1 MVNRYG
7 IGAKF
12 FIVASVIVVNSMGVL
27 YFARDSVNL
36 PQFLHFAF
44 ELIEVKLQGKSNQ
57 ESSAF
62 KTLRSKSEVSIGQ
75 NSLEPEASSEVRYTQ
90 STSRIGEH
98 AAPNTHK
105 CLDKIKP
112 PERKII
118 YTWTDGKG
126 VKHIS
131 DSPRKLNSNTSV
143 QVAKIINPEA
153 ISLNFL
159 SHNLPFDV
167 QRAVRGK
174 VQEALDAFAPVTPTE
189 SMVPVVANIR
199 SFSDKGEYE
208 KYSKRFNLST
218 PTNTGFYS
226 SGRNESAIL
235 IRDNKETLQT
245 ITHEVMHTINRYWYG
260 QVAKWLNE
268 GMAEY
273 SETPGSL
280 TNSAWVNHFKSNQ
293 PLALT
298 TLFEGTESSWRK
310 DPHQFYASS
319 WAFVA
324 FLMSDNQDFMSRL
337 LLLESENGCE
347 EISMSDIQRLYGRD
361 IGALNGDFRRW
372 LRSKFQ

>member
-1 MVNRYG
+1 MVNRNG
-7 IGAKF
+7 VGAKF
-12 FIVASVIVVNSMGVL
+12 FIVASVIVVNSVGVL
-27 YFARDSVNL
+27 YFARDSFNL
-36 PQFLHFAF
+36 TQFLNIAF

-62 KTLRSKSEVSIGQ
+62 NALRSNSEISIGQ
-75 NSLEPEASSEVRYTQ
+75 NSLKPKVNSEVRYTQ
-90 STSRIGEH
+90 STSRVGEH
-98 AAPNTHK
+98 EAPHTYK

-112 PERKII
+112 PERKTI

-143 QVAKIINPEA
+143 QVARIINPEA

-167 QRAVRGK
+167 QRAVRER
-174 VQEALDAFAPVTPTE
+174 VQEALDAFAPVTPIE

-199 SFSDKGEYE
+199 SFSDKGAYK

-218 PTNTGFYS
+218 PTSTGFYS

-235 IRDNKETLQT
+235 IRGNKETLQT

-273 SETPGSL
+273 SESPGSL

-298 TLFEGTESSWRK
+298 TLFEGTESSWRQ

-324 FLMSDNQDFMSRL
+324 FLMSDNQVFMSRL

-347 EISMSDIQRLYGRD
+347 ELSISDIQRLYGRN
-361 IGALNGDFRRW
+361 IATLNSDFRRW
-372 LRSKFQ
+372 FRSKLQ

>member
-1 MVNRYG
+1 MVNRNG

-12 FIVASVIVVNSMGVL
+12 FIVASVIVVNSVGVL

-36 PQFLHFAF
+36 PQFLNIAF
-44 ELIEVKLQGKSNQ
+44 EFIEVKLQGKSNQ
-57 ESSAF
+57 ESSAVNA
-62 KTLRSKSEVSIGQ
+62 LRSESEISIGQ
-75 NSLEPEASSEVRYTQ
+75 NSLKPKVNSEVRYTQ

-98 AAPNTHK
+98 EAPHRYK

-112 PERKII
+112 PERKTI

-167 QRAVRGK
+167 QRAVRGR
-174 VQEALDAFAPVTPTE
+174 VQEALDAFAPVTPIE

-199 SFSDKGEYE
+199 SFSDKGAYE

-218 PTNTGFYS
+218 PTSTGFYS

-235 IRDNKETLQT
+235 IRGNKETLQT

-273 SETPGSL
+273 SESPGSL

-298 TLFEGTESSWRK
+298 TLFEGTESSWRQ

-347 EISMSDIQRLYGRD
+347 ELSMSDIQRLYGRN
-361 IGALNGDFRRW
+361 IATLNSDFRRW
-372 LRSKFQ
+372 FRSKLQ

>member
-1 MVNRYG
+1 MVNRNG

-12 FIVASVIVVNSMGVL
+12 FIVASVIVVNSVGVL

-36 PQFLHFAF
+36 PQFLNIAF
-44 ELIEVKLQGKSNQ
+44 EFIEVKLQGKSNQ
-57 ESSAF
+57 ESSAVNA
-62 KTLRSKSEVSIGQ
+62 LRSESEISIGQ
-75 NSLEPEASSEVRYTQ
+75 NSLKPKVNSEVRYTQ

-98 AAPNTHK
+98 EAPHTYK

-112 PERKII
+112 PERKTI

-167 QRAVRGK
+167 QRAVRGR
-174 VQEALDAFAPVTPTE
+174 VQEALDAFAPVTPIE

-199 SFSDKGEYE
+199 SFSDKGAYE

-218 PTNTGFYS
+218 PTSTGFYS

-235 IRDNKETLQT
+235 IRGNKETLQT

-273 SETPGSL
+273 SESPGSL

-298 TLFEGTESSWRK
+298 TLFEGTESSWRQ

-347 EISMSDIQRLYGRD
+347 ELSMSDIQRLYGRN
-361 IGALNGDFRRW
+361 IATLNSDFRRW
-372 LRSKFQ
+372 FRSKLQ

>member
-1 MVNRYG
+1 
-7 IGAKF
+7 
-12 FIVASVIVVNSMGVL
+12 MGVL

-36 PQFLHFAF
+36 SQFLHFAF
-44 ELIEVKLQGKSNQ
+44 ELIEIKLQGRSNQ

-62 KTLRSKSEVSIGQ
+62 KTLRSKSEISIGQ

-98 AAPNTHK
+98 AAPHTHK

-143 QVAKIINPEA
+143 QVAKIINPEV

-167 QRAVRGK
+167 QRALRER
-174 VQEALDAFAPVTPTE
+174 VQDALDVFALVTPAE
-189 SMVPVVANIR
+189 SMTPVVANIR
-199 SFSDKGEYE
+199 SFSDQDAYE
-208 KYSKRFNLST
+208 KYSKRFNFSM
-218 PTNTGFYS
+218 PRSSGFYL
-226 SGRNESAIL
+226 SGKNESVIL
-235 IRDNKETLQT
+235 IRDNEQTLQT
-245 ITHEVMHTINRYWYG
+245 LTHEVMHTINRHWYG
-260 QVAKWLNE
+260 QMAKWLNE

-273 SETPGSL
+273 SESSKNL
-280 TNSAWVNHFKSNQ
+280 TKSAWVNHFKSNQ

-298 TLFEGTESSWRK
+298 SLFEGTSNSWHK
-310 DPHQFYASS
+310 DSHNFYASS

-324 FLMSDNQDFMSRL
+324 FLMNEDQDLMSRL
-337 LLLESENGCE
+337 LLLEGENGCKE
-347 EISMSDIQRLYGRD
+347 VSVRDIQQLYGNN
-361 IGALNGDFRRW
+361 IEALESGFRRW
-372 LRSKFQ
+372 FRKNL

>member
-1 MVNRYG
+1 MVKRNG

-12 FIVASVIVVNSMGVL
+12 FILASVIVVNSLGVL

-36 PQFLHFAF
+36 PHFLHLAF
-44 ELIEVKLQGKSNQ
+44 ELKGASNQ
-57 ESSAF
+57 ESTTSSALISQSDISF
-62 KTLRSKSEVSIGQ
+62 GQ
-75 NSLEPEASSEVRYTQ
+75 NSLVAIDNSEVRYTR
-90 STSRIGEH
+90 SNSWIDEH
-98 AAPNTHK
+98 EAPHTYK

-167 QRAVRGK
+167 QRAVRERVEK
-174 VQEALDAFAPVTPTE
+174 ALAAFAAVIPKE
-189 SMVPVVANIR
+189 SIVPVVANIR
-199 SFSDKGEYE
+199 SFSDKDAYE
-208 KYSKRFNLST
+208 KYSKRSHLSA
-218 PTNTGFYS
+218 PSSTGFYS
-226 SGRNESAIL
+226 SARNESAIL
-235 IRDNKETLQT
+235 IRNNKQTLQT

-273 SETPGSL
+273 SEAPINL
-280 TNSAWVNHFKSNQ
+280 TESEWANHFRSNE

-298 TLFEGTESSWRK
+298 ILFEATNDNWRK
-310 DPHQFYASS
+310 EPRQFYASS
-319 WAFVA
+319 WAFIS
-324 FLMSDNQDFMSRL
+324 FLMSENQDLMSRL
-337 LLLESENGCE
+337 LLLEAENGCKE
-347 EISMSDIQRLYGRD
+347 LSIRDVQQLYGKS
-361 IGALNGDFRRW
+361 IEALDNDFRHWFSR
-372 LRSKFQ
+372 KF

>member
-1 MVNRYG
+1 MVNRNG

-12 FIVASVIVVNSMGVL
+12 FIAVSVIVINSLGVL

-36 PQFLHFAF
+36 PQFLHLAF
-44 ELIEVKLQGKSNQ
+44 ELTEAKLQRKSNLA
-57 ESSAF
+57 SS
-62 KTLRSKSEVSIGQ
+62 KSIVLRSQSEISFGQ
-75 NSLEPEASSEVRYTQ
+75 KSSETKMNSQVRYTQ
-90 STSRIGEH
+90 SNSRIDEH
-98 AAPNTHK
+98 EAPHIYK

-131 DSPRKLNSNTSV
+131 DSPRKLNSKTSV
-143 QVAKIINPEA
+143 HVAKIINPAA

-167 QRAVRGK
+167 QRAVRGR
-174 VQEALDAFAPVTPTE
+174 VQEALDAFAPVTPIE

-199 SFSDKGEYE
+199 SFSDKGAYE

-218 PTNTGFYS
+218 PTSTGFYS

-235 IRDNKETLQT
+235 IRGNKETLQT

-273 SETPGSL
+273 SESPGSL

-298 TLFEGTESSWRK
+298 TLFEGTESSWRQ

-347 EISMSDIQRLYGRD
+347 ELSMSDIQRLYGRN
-361 IGALNGDFRRW
+361 IATLNSDFRRW
-372 LRSKFQ
+372 FRSKLQ

>member
-1 MVNRYG
+1 MVKRNG

-12 FIVASVIVVNSMGVL
+12 FILASVIVVNSLGVL

-36 PQFLHFAF
+36 PQFLHLAF
-44 ELIEVKLQGKSNQ
+44 ELKGASNQ
-57 ESSAF
+57 ESTTSSALISQSDISF
-62 KTLRSKSEVSIGQ
+62 GQ
-75 NSLEPEASSEVRYTQ
+75 NSLVAIDNSEVRYTR
-90 STSRIGEH
+90 SNSWIDEH
-98 AAPNTHK
+98 EAPHTYK
-105 CLDKIKP
+105 CLDKMKP

-167 QRAVRGK
+167 QRAVRGR
-174 VQEALDAFAPVTPTE
+174 VQEALDAFAPVTPIE

-199 SFSDKGEYE
+199 SFSDKGAYE

-218 PTNTGFYS
+218 PKSTGFYS

-235 IRDNKETLQT
+235 IRGNKETLQT
-245 ITHEVMHTINRYWYG
+245 ITHEVIHTINRYWYG

-273 SETPGSL
+273 SESPGSL

-298 TLFEGTESSWRK
+298 TLFEGTESSWRQ

-347 EISMSDIQRLYGRD
+347 ELSMSDIQRLYGRN
-361 IGALNGDFRRW
+361 IATLNSDFRRW
-372 LRSKFQ
+372 FRSKLQ

>member
-98 AAPNTHK
+98 AAPHTHK

-174 VQEALDAFAPVTPTE
+174 VQEALET
-189 SMVPVVANIR
+189 MI
-199 SFSDKGEYE
+199 SF
-208 KYSKRFNLST
+208 
-218 PTNTGFYS
+218 
-226 SGRNESAIL
+226 
-235 IRDNKETLQT
+235 
-245 ITHEVMHTINRYWYG
+245 
-260 QVAKWLNE
+260 
-268 GMAEY
+268 
-273 SETPGSL
+273 
-280 TNSAWVNHFKSNQ
+280 
-293 PLALT
+293 
-298 TLFEGTESSWRK
+298 LFS
-310 DPHQFYASS
+310 F
-319 WAFVA
+319 
-324 FLMSDNQDFMSRL
+324 
-337 LLLESENGCE
+337 
-347 EISMSDIQRLYGRD
+347 
-361 IGALNGDFRRW
+361 
-372 LRSKFQ
+372 

>member
-1 MVNRYG
+1 MASKNG
-7 IGAKF
+7 IGSKF
-12 FIVASVIVVNSMGVL
+12 FIVTSVLTINSLGVL
-27 YFARDSVNL
+27 YFARDNFEL
-36 PQFLHFAF
+36 PQFLNIAF
-44 ELIEVKLQGKSNQ
+44 EFVEAKLYDKSDHKSLLRRTPHSPTDVSQAQRGLEIETYSEVKSKLSNTG
-57 ESSAF
+57 F
-62 KTLRSKSEVSIGQ
+62 D
-75 NSLEPEASSEVRYTQ
+75 
-90 STSRIGEH
+90 EH
-98 AAPNTHK
+98 AAPHTYK

-143 QVAKIINPEA
+143 QVAKIINPEV

-218 PTNTGFYS
+218 PTSTGFYS

>member
-199 SFSDKGEYE
+199 SFSGKGEYE
-208 KYSKRFNLST
+208 KYSKRFNLSKST
-218 PTNTGFYS
+218 STGFYS

-235 IRDNKETLQT
+235 IRDNKETLRT

-273 SETPGSL
+273 SETPVSL

>member
-98 AAPNTHK
+98 AAPHTHK

-143 QVAKIINPEA
+143 QVAKIMNPEA

-167 QRAVRGK
+167 QRAVRGR

-199 SFSDKGEYE
+199 SFSDIGEYE
-208 KYSKRFNLST
+208 KYSKRFNLSKST
-218 PTNTGFYS
+218 STGFYS

-235 IRDNKETLQT
+235 IRDNKETLRT